1 MKAKLLLQ
9 AAVKYLV
16 GLLMVGALLF
26 LPAGTIR
33 FWNAWLFFTL
43 LFIPIL
49 IMGIVMLCKA
59 PELLQKRL
67 NGKEK
72 EAKQKTVTKLSGL
85 MFLLG
90 FIAAG
95 LDHRFGWTSVPIWL
109 TAAAAVLLLLSYG
122 MYAEVMR
129 ENAYLS
135 RTVEVQEG
143 QKVIDTGLYGMI
155 RHPMYT
161 ATIFLFL
168 SIPLVLGSW
177 ISFLIFLVY
186 PVIIVRRIRNEEAV
200 LEVGLPGYTE
210 YKQRVR
216 YRLIPFIW

>member
-1 MKAKLLLQ
+1 MKSKLLLQ
-9 AAVKYLV
+9 AAVKYLFGLILV
-16 GLLMVGALLF
+16 GVLLF
-26 LPAGTIR
+26 LPAGTVW
-33 FWNAWLFFTL
+33 FWNAWLFLVL
-43 LFIPIL
+43 LFLPIL
-49 IMGIVMLCKA
+49 IMGTVMLFKA

-72 EAKQKTVTKLSGL
+72 ESEQKTVTRLSGL
-85 MFLLG
+85 MFLAG
-90 FIAAG
+90 FVVAG
-95 LDHRFGWTSVPIWL
+95 LDNRFSWTQVPVWL
-109 TAAAAVLLLLSYG
+109 IAAASAVLLLSYG

-135 RTVEVQEG
+135 RTVQIQEG
-143 QKVIDTGLYGMI
+143 QKIIDTGLYGVI

-168 SIPLVLGSW
+168 AIPLVLGSLAA
-177 ISFLIFLVY
+177 FTIFLLY
-186 PVIIVRRIRNEEAV
+186 PAIIVLRIHNEEVV
-200 LEVGLPGYTE
+200 LETGLPGYTE

>member
-72 EAKQKTVTKLSGL
+72 EAEQKTVTKLSRL

-122 MYAEVMR
+122 IYAEVMR

-200 LEVGLPGYTE
+200 LEVGLPGYAE

>member
-16 GLLMVGALLF
+16 GLLMVSALLF

-72 EAKQKTVTKLSGL
+72 EAEQKTVTKLSGL